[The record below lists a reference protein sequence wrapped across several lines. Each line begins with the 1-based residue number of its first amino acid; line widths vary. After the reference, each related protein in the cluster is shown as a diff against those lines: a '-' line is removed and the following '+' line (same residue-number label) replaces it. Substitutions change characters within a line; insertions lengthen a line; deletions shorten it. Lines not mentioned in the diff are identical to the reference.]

1 MSGRRHH
8 AGMSKSKSKPKQR
21 SIRRRDVRRGRE
33 VVFFP
38 GPLAGPGVVVPT
50 PEQVLEAL
58 SGFQGDAPWEELA
71 PDLLPMFERRRPM
84 PPEVPPSLT
93 VVLPPGVTVGFGI
106 DLGPASVRVSRML
119 LESWGISVE
128 ELTTTALANLR
139 RRAFAPALPP
149 VVREPIAGHPTI
161 AFQSEDGWASALLLA
176 PDALERVMGVEP
188 RLFIAPM
195 RDLLV
200 GLPPDVDPEM
210 ACWLTE
216 EFEAL
221 DPNALALEGF
231 LWRDRTL
238 TCQPIRPT
246 AMSA

>member
-1 MSGRRHH
+1 MP
-8 AGMSKSKSKPKQR
+8 KSRSKPKQR
-21 SIRRRDVRRGRE
+21 SIRRRDARGRSNDRE
-33 VVFFP
+33 VFLYP
-38 GPLAGPGVVVPT
+38 GPIAGPGVVVPS
-50 PEQVLEAL
+50 PAEILEAL
-58 SGFQGDAPWEELA
+58 SGFRGDAPWSELA

-84 PPEVPPSLT
+84 PRDTPPSLT

-106 DLGPASVRVSRML
+106 DLGPASVRVSRPL
-119 LESWGISVE
+119 IDGWGITVD
-128 ELTTTALANLR
+128 ELTTTALTNLR
-139 RRAFAPALPP
+139 KRAFASALPP
-149 VVREPIAGHPTI
+149 VIREPIAGHPTV

-176 PDALERVMGVEP
+176 VDALEHVMGAEP

-200 GLPPDVDPEM
+200 GLPPDVDPDL

-231 LWRDRTL
+231 LWRDRNLETL
-238 TCQPIRPT
+238 PIRRT

>member
-1 MSGRRHH
+1 MT
-8 AGMSKSKSKPKQR
+8 KSKTKPKQR
-21 SIRRRDVRRGRE
+21 SIRRRDGHRRGDQH
-33 VVFFP
+33 VVLDP

-58 SGFQGDAPWEELA
+58 SGFRGDAPWEELA

-93 VVLPPGVTVGFGI
+93 VVLPPGVSVGFGI

-119 LESWGISVE
+119 LESWGIDVD
-128 ELTTTALANLR
+128 ELTSTALANLR
-139 RRAFAPALPP
+139 RRAFAPALPA
-149 VVREPIAGHPTI
+149 VVREPIAGHPTV
-161 AFQSEDGWASALLLA
+161 AFQSQDGWASALLLA
-176 PDALERVMGVEP
+176 PDALERVMGLEP

-200 GLPPDVDPEM
+200 GLPPDVDPDL

-231 LWRDRTL
+231 LWQDRRL
-238 TCQPIRPT
+238 ECRPIRST
-246 AMSA
+246 AMTA

>member
-1 MSGRRHH
+1 M
-8 AGMSKSKSKPKQR
+8 AKSKPKQH
-21 SIRRRDVRRGRE
+21 SIRRRDIRRAQRDGEVR
-33 VVFFP
+33 FYP
-38 GPLAGPGVVVPT
+38 GPIAGPGVVVPS
-50 PEQVLEAL
+50 PAAILEAL
-58 SGFQGDAPWEELA
+58 TAFRGDAPWSELA

-84 PPEVPPSLT
+84 PPETPPSLT

-106 DLGPASVRVSRML
+106 DLGPAAVRVSRPL
-119 LESWGISVE
+119 LDGWGISVD
-128 ELTTTALANLR
+128 ELTMTALANLR
-139 RRAFAPALPP
+139 RRAFATSLPP
-149 VVREPIAGHPTI
+149 LVRQPIAGHPTI
-161 AFQSEDGWASALLLA
+161 AFQSEDGWASVLLLA

-200 GLPPDVDPEM
+200 GLPPDVDRDL

-231 LWRDRTL
+231 LWRDARLETV
-238 TCQPIRPT
+238 PIR
-246 AMSA
+246 AAAVSA